1 MANANTAHLSN
12 DGQDRQLTNTSTQS
26 HYDIPNH
33 FQPQYQLPSNLSE
46 FQEAEGRQRREIW
59 LRDMWRQLQSNIG
72 IAIQP
77 AHISDQMLYEEI
89 TPEQAQSLKS
99 TYDFELLNLCG
110 VGADGDPRLVG
121 WDKFKGY
128 VEAKEAGEYF
138 GHVNGAHTNST
149 RIMADVS

>member
-12 DGQDRQLTNTSTQS
+12 DGQDRQLTNTTQS

-33 FQPQYQLPSNLSE
+33 FQPQYQPPSNLSE
-46 FQEAEGRQRREIW
+46 FQEAEGREHREVW
-59 LRDMWRQLQSNIG
+59 QRDMWGQLQSIMG

-77 AHISDQMLYEEI
+77 AHISDQMLYEDI

-99 TYDFELLNLCG
+99 TYDSELLNLCG
-110 VGADGDPRLVG
+110 VGADEEPRLVG

-128 VEAKEAGEYF
+128 VEAKEVGECF
-138 GHVNGAHTNST
+138 DQVHGAHTNST
-149 RIMADVS
+149 RIMADLS